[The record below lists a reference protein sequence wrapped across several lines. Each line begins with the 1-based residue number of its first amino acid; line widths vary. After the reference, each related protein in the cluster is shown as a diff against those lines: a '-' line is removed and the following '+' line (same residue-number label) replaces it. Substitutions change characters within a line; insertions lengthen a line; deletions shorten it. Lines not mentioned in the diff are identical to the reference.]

1 MQTTTHMLKISGPPS
16 RGGRPSFS
24 GVGAVMASIGTA
36 AREATCMRF
45 RHTSRI
51 KGRRPDW
58 LREVA
63 DLNPV
68 NIEDAGDNAKI
79 VVFNAPRLG
88 DAAAEVY
95 KSRGLFDTFPPEAET
110 AIDVLSQTLGD
121 IAARNAASEL
131 YDTDLLKRLE
141 SFEKIFNKPQGV
153 AAVGIG
159 PYNDHGT
166 GTLASTTIDAETVEA
181 AKSLYRQSPKSRRVR
196 VSGKLDMLRDS
207 DRAFDLL
214 LQDGTRVRGV
224 WEGKDIGAI
233 KDLFRKY
240 VVVDAL
246 AVFRPSGSLLRVE
259 AGGME
264 ETDASDA
271 FFSKLPKPGPS
282 RIDLRAAH
290 QVQTASTGLSTVY
303 DKWPGDETEEQL
315 MAALKELD

>member
-1 MQTTTHMLKISGPPS
+1 MQMTTHMLRISGPAS
-16 RGGRPSFS
+16 RGGRPSFT
-24 GVGAVMASIGTA
+24 GVGSVMASIGTA

-45 RHTSRI
+45 RHASRI

-58 LREVA
+58 LRDVA

-68 NIEDAGDNAKI
+68 NIQDAGDNAKI
-79 VVFNAPRLG
+79 VVFKAPRLG

-95 KSRGLFDTFPPEAET
+95 KNRGLFDTFPQEAET
-110 AIDVLSQTLGD
+110 AIDVLSQTVGE

-141 SFEKIFNKPQGV
+141 SFDTVFKRQGV

-159 PYNDHGT
+159 SFNGQGT
-166 GTLASTTIDAETVEA
+166 ATLPSATIDAATVEA
-181 AKSLYRQSPKSRRVR
+181 AESLYRQSPKSRRVR
-196 VSGKLDMLRDS
+196 VSGKLYMLRDS

-214 LQDGTRVRGV
+214 LDDGTRVRGV
-224 WEGKDIGAI
+224 WEEDIGAI
-233 KDLFRKY
+233 KDLFQKL

-246 AVFRPSGSLLRVE
+246 AVFRPSGSLLRIE
-259 AGGME
+259 AGGMGQANAE
-264 ETDASDA
+264 DA
-271 FFSKLPKPGPS
+271 FFSKLPKPAPS

-290 QVQTASTGLSTVY
+290 QVQAANTGLAAVY
-303 DKWPGDETEEQL
+303 GKWPGDETEEQL